1 MDNLQLTAMIID
13 IILFAI
19 FLALFSYSFYLAFAS
34 EYSDYKLNKQDKLD
48 NDLYEH
54 SAE

>member
-19 FLALFSYSFYLAFAS
+19 FLVLFFYITYLAFVI
-34 EYSDYKLNKQDKLD
+34 EYSKYIQNKQDKLD